1 MMLVDLDKDQ
11 VAQHFGRAALNYDHH
26 AFIQRDI
33 GEQLRRL
40 IPNQNYEQS
49 LDIGCGTGASLR
61 DLASRSEQVTAFDL
75 SQKMLQTAR
84 VQWLET
90 KRDTSVNPTPYQWVQ
105 GDLDALPFRLNSF
118 DLVYS
123 NLALQWA
130 SDLSTVFKQISEL
143 LKPNGVF
150 VFSCI
155 VEGTLFELEQSWAAI
170 DQQRHINRFVKSSD
184 LQQSLALAGLTSGET
199 FEKQQRWY
207 YPSLGLMLKDMKAIG
222 ANYVPE
228 RQASGLMTPS
238 QWRTLQFHYQQK
250 FGCEAGLP
258 VTYQVLYGALKRG

>member
-1 MMLVDLDKDQ
+1 MLVELDKDQ
-11 VAQHFGRAALNYDHH
+11 VAQHFGRAAQHYDQH

-33 GEQLRRL
+33 GEQLSSL
-40 IPNQNYEQS
+40 IPVRYYES
-49 LDIGCGTGASLR
+49 CLDIGCGTGASLPE
-61 DLASRSEQVTAFDL
+61 LAGHSALVTAFDL
-75 SQKMLQTAR
+75 SHQMLETAR
-84 VQWLET
+84 NQISSE
-90 KRDTSVNPTPYQWVQ
+90 RDSTTQQQPDFQWVQ
-105 GDLDALPFRLNSF
+105 GDLDAMPFGTNSF
-118 DLVYS
+118 DLVHS

-130 SDLSTVFKQISEL
+130 SNLGTVIEQIGKL
-143 LKPNGVF
+143 LKPDGVF

-184 LQQSLALAGLTSGET
+184 LQQSLASAGFTCGEV

-228 RQASGLMTPS
+228 RQTSGLMTPS
-238 QWRTLQFHYQQK
+238 QWRALQCHYQQK